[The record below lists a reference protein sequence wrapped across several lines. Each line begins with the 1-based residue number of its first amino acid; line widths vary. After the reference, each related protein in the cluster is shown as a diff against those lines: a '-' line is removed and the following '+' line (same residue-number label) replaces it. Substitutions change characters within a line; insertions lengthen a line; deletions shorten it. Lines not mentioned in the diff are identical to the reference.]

1 MAEQTTVA
9 RPYAQAVF
17 QRAAETKRLPDWTAT
32 LQFIAAVAADDS
44 MRHLI
49 ESARFTK
56 SELAQVFIDVCGDR
70 IDPEGANLVR
80 VLAENGRLELLPEIA
95 AVYEVLRAEAESTID
110 AEMISAYPV
119 SDAQRDQVARAL
131 SANLGRKVKLHT
143 STDAELLGGAIIR
156 AGDMVIDGS
165 VRGKLAKLAT
175 AMNQ

>member
-17 QRAAETKRLPDWTAT
+17 QRAVETNRLPDWTDT

-44 MRHLI
+44 MRQLI

-56 SELAQVFIDVCGDR
+56 SELAQLFIDVCGDR
-70 IDPEGANLVR
+70 IDIEGANLVR

-119 SDAQRDQVARAL
+119 SDEQRDQVARAL
-131 SANLGRKVKLHT
+131 STNLGRKVNLHT
-143 STDAELLGGAIIR
+143 STDAGLLGGAIIR

-165 VRGKLAKLAT
+165 LAT